1 MANGRREEVLAVAAR
16 LFEEKGYRATSIED
30 LTNAMGFTKAALYY
44 YVKSKQELLEELAE
58 HIGRELLDFAFAE
71 PDGATSPAERLRGF
85 ARHHV
90 ATVAANRA
98 VFAVTTRE
106 RSELSPRMLAHLEG
120 LERQY
125 VGRLT
130 ELVASQPTGRR
141 QRWSASLAS
150 HVLLGMLGSVV
161 DWYRPDAALTTD
173 EVADAIVDLF
183 LNGIAAGNGSTPSLR
198 RVTLPKATATMAP
211 RETDRRE
218 EIIGAAAGLFY
229 AKGYEATTMQDIA
242 DALGVTKAA
251 LYYYVSSKQELL
263 QELLR
268 RIGYE
273 LLAAAK
279 AVVYGQPAPRALAAL
294 VRLHLVWIHEQ
305 HTLFSLFLLSRSAL
319 DESAFEEL
327 RQGEREYVELF
338 RRLLAEG
345 IRDGAFRPIEATV
358 FLPALLGSLNNTLRW
373 FHQVGPLTVQDLGE
387 LVDDIL
393 FRGYA
398 PVR

>member
-16 LFEEKGYRATSIED
+16 MFEEKGYRATSIED

-71 PDGATSPAERLRGF
+71 RDGATSPAERLRDF

-90 ATVAANRA
+90 ATVAANHA

-106 RSELSPRMLAHLEG
+106 RSELSPNMLAHLEG

-141 QRWSASLAS
+141 QRPSASLAS

-183 LNGIAAGNGSTPSLR
+183 LNGIAADSRPTPSLQGVR
-198 RVTLPKATATMAP
+198 LPKPTGTAASG
-211 RETDRRE
+211 ETDRRE
-218 EIIGAAAGLFY
+218 EIIGVAAEFFST
-229 AKGYEATTMQDIA
+229 KGYEATTMQDIA
-242 DALGVTKAA
+242 DALAVTKAA
-251 LYYYVSSKQELL
+251 LYYYVPSKQELL

-268 RIGYE
+268 RIGYQ
-273 LLAAAK
+273 LLGAAQSVAD
-279 AVVYGQPAPRALAAL
+279 GQPAAQALAGL

-305 HTLFSLFLLSRSAL
+305 HTLFSMFLLSRSAL
-319 DESAFEEL
+319 DENGFEEL

-345 IRDGAFRPIEATV
+345 IRDGAFRPVDATV

-373 FHQVGPLTVQDLGE
+373 FHRVGPLTAQDFAE
-387 LVDDIL
+387 RVEDIL